1 MTKYLTNNTS
11 FYFLFLL
18 LTLMVSIALLIFLF
32 DYYFVS
38 PTCGC
43 CAVDGTAIG
52 QLVLSSLLP
61 LKARRLSKLEREQF
75 IVPADLREILI
86 GLFLGDL
93 HAEKRNL
100 NTRLKF
106 GQGVIHKEYLLHL
119 YEMFKNYSS
128 ATPNIINRLP
138 HRITGKI
145 YSEICFN
152 TYSLPCFNEFH
163 NLFYPN
169 RSKVVPLNIG
179 ELLTPLSLAYWLAD
193 DGSFEQINRGVKI
206 ATNCFTMDEVKL
218 LISVLYGKFDLNCT
232 IQHDNGFVL
241 RISAKSLPHLQ
252 ILLKDVMP
260 PMMLYKIGL

>member
-1 MTKYLTNNTS
+1 MKKFLINITS

-18 LTLMVSIALLIFLF
+18 LTFLF
-32 DYYFVS
+32 DYFFVS
-38 PTCGC
+38 LTCGC

-75 IVPADLREILI
+75 DVPADLREILV

-93 HAEKRNL
+93 HAEKRSI

-106 GQGVIHKEYLLHL
+106 GQGVIHKDYLYHL
-119 YEMFKNYSS
+119 YEMFKQFSS

-169 RSKVVPLNIG
+169 KSKVVPLNIG

-206 ATNCFTMDEVKL
+206 ATNCFTLDEVKL
-218 LISVLYGKFDLNCT
+218 LISVLSGKFNLNCT

-252 ILLKDVMP
+252 VLLKDKMP
-260 PMMLYKIGL
+260 PMMLHKIGL